1 MLGYLSLMD
10 QLAKPIRHGLPGR
23 NLKSLI
29 EAIKEFIY
37 HHQQVDALQNDTT
50 NHRAHTAL
58 TERLSRMLKKVC
70 KNEAD
75 LAS

>member
-1 MLGYLSLMD
+1 MD

-23 NLKSLI
+23 NLKLLI
-29 EAIKEFIY
+29 EAINEFIY
-37 HHQQVDALQNDTT
+37 HHQQVDALSQNDTT

-58 TERLSRMLKKVC
+58 TERLSRMLRKVC

>member
-1 MLGYLSLMD
+1 MD

-29 EAIKEFIY
+29 EAIKEFIC
-37 HHQQVDALQNDTT
+37 HHQQVDALSHNDAT

-58 TERLSRMLKKVC
+58 TERLSRMLRKVC
-70 KNEAD
+70 KNEAH